1 MSDSIA
7 PSTEQRPA
15 PNAAVHIRN
24 LRFAW
29 TREAS
34 AHLDIPELRIP
45 AGQTHFLKGPS
56 GSGKSTLLALLAGL
70 MPPDQ
75 GSIAV
80 AGTAIERLPRR
91 KRDRFRADHLG
102 VIFQQFNL
110 VPYLSP
116 LENIL
121 LPCRFSR
128 RRRQQA
134 GADLKDSADELMRA
148 LGLVPDK
155 LPRDVRELSIGQQ
168 QRIAS
173 ARALIGDPELIL
185 ADEPTSALD
194 AAHRDQFV
202 ALLLE
207 QAQRHHSTVV
217 FVSHDEP
224 LAERF
229 EVTRDIRDWW
239 KEHAHD

>member
-7 PSTEQRPA
+7 PTPQNRPA
-15 PNAAVHIRN
+15 PKDAVHIN
-24 LRFAW
+24 HLHFAW
-29 TREAS
+29 TADAP

-56 GSGKSTLLALLAGL
+56 GSGKSTLLSLLAGL
-70 MPPDQ
+70 MAPDQ
-75 GSIAV
+75 GSISV
-80 AGTAIERLPRR
+80 AGTALERLPRR

-128 RRRQQA
+128 RRRERA
-134 GADLKDSADELMRA
+134 GPDLKASANELMRA
-148 LGLVPDK
+148 LGLVPQK

-168 QRIAS
+168 QRVAS

-217 FVSHDEP
+217 FVSHDEA

-229 EVTRDIRDWW
+229 EITRDIRDWW
-239 KEHAHD
+239 KERAHD

>member
-1 MSDSIA
+1 MNDSIA
-7 PSTEQRPA
+7 PSQDDRPA
-15 PNAAVHIRN
+15 QSDAVRINN

-29 TREAS
+29 TPQAS
-34 AHLDIPELRIP
+34 ARLQIPELRIH

-70 MPPDQ
+70 MPPDEGEIQ
-75 GSIAV
+75 V
-80 AGTAIERLPRR
+80 AGTALERLPRR

-128 RRRQQA
+128 RRRERA
-134 GADLKDSADELMRA
+134 GADLRSCADGLMRA
-148 LGLVPDK
+148 LGLVPER

-168 QRIAS
+168 QRVAS

-194 AAHRDQFV
+194 TDHRDQFV

-217 FVSHDEP
+217 FVSHDQA

-229 EVTRDIRDWW
+229 DVTRDIRDWW
-239 KEHAHD
+239 KEQPHD